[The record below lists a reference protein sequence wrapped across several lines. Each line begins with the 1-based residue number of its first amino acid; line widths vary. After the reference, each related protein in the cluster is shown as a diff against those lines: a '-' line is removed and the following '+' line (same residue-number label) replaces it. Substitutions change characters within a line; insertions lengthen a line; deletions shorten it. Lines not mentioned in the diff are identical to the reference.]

1 MPRFRA
7 LCILFLF
14 VFIFAFVSRVAQAQE
29 PGTAITPVFL
39 VNQEARV
46 TNLPLLTAP
55 SKNRS
60 AVMATALDTIL
71 HEPAVCCGKNSA
83 LEDVAL
89 YASLANGLSL
99 QELGSKLQGK
109 HLLSDGQPIVV
120 SAEYIPQSSIYVGF
134 IVRTLQEQHPLLIE
148 WKSHVYVL
156 YGTIFDETRDP
167 YAGVEDSIHKL
178 FLLDLRFSDSRRE
191 VVFDRETDDWGKV
204 GGLLTVAYTI
214 QPSPW
219 K

>member
-1 MPRFRA
+1 MARFRFR
-7 LCILFLF
+7 CFSVLFIYTL
-14 VFIFAFVSRVAQAQE
+14 VSGAAQAQE
-29 PGTAITPVFL
+29 SGTTSPVFL
-39 VNQEARV
+39 VDQEVRV
-46 TNLPLLTAP
+46 PNLPTLTAP
-55 SKNRS
+55 SKTRS
-60 AVMATALDTIL
+60 AVMVTALDTIL

-99 QELGSKLQGK
+99 QELSAKLQGK

-120 SAEYIPQSSIYVGF
+120 TGQYIPQSSIYVGF
-134 IVRTLQEQHPLLIE
+134 IVRTLQDQHALLIE
-148 WKSHVYVL
+148 WNSHVYVL
-156 YGTIFDETRDP
+156 YGAIYDETRDP
-167 YAGVEDSIHKL
+167 YAGNQDSIHKL
-178 FLLDLRFSDSRRE
+178 FLLDLRFSDQRRE

-204 GGLLTVAYTI
+204 GGLLTISFAI